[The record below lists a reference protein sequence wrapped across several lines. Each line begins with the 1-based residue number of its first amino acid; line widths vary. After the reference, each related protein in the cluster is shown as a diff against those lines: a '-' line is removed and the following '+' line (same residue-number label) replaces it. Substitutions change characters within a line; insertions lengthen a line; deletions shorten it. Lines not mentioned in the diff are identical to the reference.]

1 MENEIIRA
9 TLKKSGLFCGLSDEE
24 LDPISRLCR
33 IERFRVGDTIYKQ
46 GNLGER
52 LYILHKGKVS
62 LLRRFRLD
70 DDYEAVATVYV
81 LRERPSRRLMG
92 CWSALIGKKH
102 VHLCL
107 AKCDKPTEL
116 VSLSASDLRELIDE
130 NSPLRIKIL
139 EKLILIL
146 RDRLESSYGAM
157 ETL

>member
-1 MENEIIRA
+1 ML
-9 TLKKSGLFCGLSDEE
+9 LKQIVRLFCGLSDEE
-24 LDPISRLCR
+24 LDPVSRLCR
-33 IERFRVGDTIYKQ
+33 IERFRAGDTIYKQ
-46 GNLGER
+46 GTLGHR

-62 LLRRFRLD
+62 LQRRFRLD
-70 DDYEAVATVYV
+70 DDHEALATVYI

-92 CWSALIGKKH
+92 CWSTLVGKEH

-107 AKCDKPTEL
+107 AKCDRKTEL
-116 VSLSASDLRELIDE
+116 VSLSASDLRELIHD
-130 NSPLRIKIL
+130 NAHLRIKIL